1 MKLRDFF
8 FRWLGM
14 ATLDTA
20 MVSLTIIL
28 FSGKIGNGWG
38 VLALAALLI
47 VLLGFVAEQIWLKS
61 LPADRNW
68 SMAGAVITVTT
79 VVIAV
84 MTLGGAIWLADAIK
98 AVAWQ
103 VWMAAGLI
111 ALVAAIQAIVPG
123 LLPWEAPE

>member
-1 MKLRDFF
+1 
-8 FRWLGM
+8 
-14 ATLDTA
+14 
-20 MVSLTIIL
+20 
-28 FSGKIGNGWG
+28 
-38 VLALAALLI
+38 
-47 VLLGFVAEQIWLKS
+47 
-61 LPADRNW
+61 
-68 SMAGAVITVTT
+68 MAGAVITVTT